1 MIHTKPH
8 RATNGVL
15 TSSQCY
21 SAQSKQSLVKHEP
34 THSWPYQ
41 TTHPVTGR
49 TRLTCSSILRILAF
63 SYSNLLFRV
72 LNLAG
77 ISLNSNFAP
86 IDSSLS
92 CRDCSDDEANADA
105 IHNVCI
111 KH

>member
-49 TRLTCSSILRILAF
+49 TRT
-63 SYSNLLFRV
+63 
-72 LNLAG
+72 
-77 ISLNSNFAP
+77 
-86 IDSSLS
+86 S